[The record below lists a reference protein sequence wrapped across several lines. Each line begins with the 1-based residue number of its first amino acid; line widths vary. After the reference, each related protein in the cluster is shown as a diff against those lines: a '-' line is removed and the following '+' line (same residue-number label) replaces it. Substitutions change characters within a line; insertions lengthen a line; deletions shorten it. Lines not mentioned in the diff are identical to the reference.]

1 MSWYSSSVSW
11 FCLDIYAKT
20 GGWGGA
26 RLCNSVEPFS
36 GSKVTDASRYRLG
49 QEAVPKYN
57 EWSPRITRA
66 RVFLVYCLV
75 GRGLSIAGGC
85 HLPKSVNGGGL
96 GHAIFTGCVLYM
108 GLNVES
114 GQCQG

>member
-1 MSWYSSSVSW
+1 M
-11 FCLDIYAKT
+11 I
-20 GGWGGA
+20 
-26 RLCNSVEPFS
+26 RLSLFS
-36 GSKVTDASRYRLG
+36 GSNVTDASRYRLG
-49 QEAVPKYN
+49 QEAVPKYDM
-57 EWSPRITRA
+57 WSFRITRA

-75 GRGLSIAGGC
+75 GRGLSIAVGC

-96 GHAIFTGCVLYM
+96 GHVIFTGCVLYM